1 MCSFQKTVVLQFLA
15 EEEEEG
21 FEKLRRYM
29 EETFLTSLLINSNE
43 KSSASL
49 HHKSPT
55 NGIHKKSFIIEEKK
69 SFKKLDFFKISKKDS
84 LSPHFVTVHYLFDKL
99 CVLDAY

>member
-1 MCSFQKTVVLQFLA
+1 MQFLKIVVLQFLA

-43 KSSASL
+43 KNSASL
-49 HHKSPT
+49 HHKNPK
-55 NGIHKKSFIIEEKK
+55 NGIHKKSFIIEEKIY
-69 SFKKLDFFKISKKDS
+69 FKK
-84 LSPHFVTVHYLFDKL
+84 
-99 CVLDAY
+99 